1 MRSGKWSSKVQEQR
15 RAPRKR
21 TLYDARVVFNN
32 RFSII
37 ECTVRDISDTGARIS
52 FPHSTPLPP
61 EVELEIFR
69 TGQSFRARVMWS
81 SGNQHGLMF
90 IDETGQNTVP
100 AQEPLLPSHATIQAI
115 VDEAR
120 ARIAHA
126 AGVSPDAVTLKLEIK
141 H

>member
-1 MRSGKWSSKVQEQR
+1 MHRSRYFGYGGQN
-15 RAPRKR
+15 
-21 TLYDARVVFNN
+21 F
-32 RFSII
+32 FS
-37 ECTVRDISDTGARIS
+37 A
-52 FPHSTPLPP
+52 FHAAAA

-126 AGVSPDAVTLKLEIK
+126 AGVSPDAVSLKLEIK
-141 H
+141 Y